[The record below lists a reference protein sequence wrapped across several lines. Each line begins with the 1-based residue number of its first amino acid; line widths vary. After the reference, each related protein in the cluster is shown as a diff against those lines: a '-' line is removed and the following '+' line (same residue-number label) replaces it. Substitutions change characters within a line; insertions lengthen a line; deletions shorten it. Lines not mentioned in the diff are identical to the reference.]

1 MATQTLQRWFCG
13 AAEPPSPEAA
23 STVTKG
29 TFPLLSAFVSID
41 LLSGEQWDPRFDN
54 KVKDLYYDDNHS
66 GFSSFTCLSKFS
78 YNVAVLLI

>member
-1 MATQTLQRWFCG
+1 MGLQS
-13 AAEPPSPEAA
+13 PPSPETA

-29 TFPLLSAFVSID
+29 TFPLLSTFVSID

-66 GFSSFTCLSKFS
+66 GFH
-78 YNVAVLLI
+78 LLHVYLNSVIMLLFYLFE